1 MTRRKIETP
10 HSSSQLSSYVSR
22 KVEHWTETQPKFSTH
37 EQYRPQS
44 AAKVAAERFP
54 KVVETTNPDP
64 SATDS
69 DESDDKEQDDTFV
82 IHTSLLIPG
91 RGKPAK
97 NRAIA
102 IRSRKIIDVGSWS
115 EIPPKY
121 PKAASTYVPV
131 LLPGLW
137 DCHIHLIGTKSLG
150 YTSLTLTNPATAGA
164 RLARSVND
172 ILMSGFTSVRDLGG
186 YAPEIAKAVDEG
198 IIPGP
203 NIYSAGSALS
213 QTAGHGDTF
222 ELPIGF
228 VWSRC
233 GVGYGTGDGD
243 DVGCRPLCIADGTDE
258 CRKAVRLMIRRG
270 AKVIKVLASGGVLS
284 RDDDPKLQQFSDE
297 ELKVIVEEAAR
308 ANRIVAAHVH
318 GKAGIMAAIKA
329 GCKTLEHGTYLDE
342 EAVDLMVEKDVMLIA
357 TRLIVT
363 EGVKHKEWLS
373 PESYRKMLETA
384 KFHKKAYELAIK
396 KGVKCALGTDL
407 GTSVPGTSLSHGSAG
422 AELLYAVEAGMTP
435 LQAIE
440 AATANGPATLGPMAP
455 MSGQIKVGYDADLI
469 GLAKNPIDDIGC
481 LRDVKNVTHVWKG
494 GKLFK
499 DTVTHPRPSRDD
511 AQANLGQRSATTHAA
526 AAPSVAG
533 AAIEA
538 ASSGARISGRR
549 ALVLHNYEKYD
560 SSEID
565 LSQGEYVSVIQTTE
579 EGWWFVGNE
588 RGERGWVPS
597 TYVELA
603 VGERDSPASASSSR
617 QQLIGFSAYDN

>member
-1 MTRRKIETP
+1 MTRRKAQAEHQSNQLPIYVTSEIDRQPDMQLNFSSIEEHHGP
-10 HSSSQLSSYVSR
+10 HA
-22 KVEHWTETQPKFSTH
+22 PSTAPA
-37 EQYRPQS
+37 YRP
-44 AAKVAAERFP
+44 KLVKP
-54 KVVETTNPDP
+54 INPDLGA
-64 SATDS
+64 SDS
-69 DESDDKEQDDTFV
+69 LHDNDKEKDDTFV
-82 IHTSLLIPG
+82 IHTLLLIPG
-91 RGKPAK
+91 KGEPSK
-97 NRAIA
+97 NRTVA
-102 IRSRKIIDVGSWS
+102 IRSGKIIHIGNWT

-121 PKAASTYVPV
+121 PKAPSSYVPV
-131 LLPGLW
+131 LMPGLW
-137 DCHIHLIGTKSLG
+137 DCHIHLMGTDSLG
-150 YTSLTLTNPATAGA
+150 YTSFTLINPATAGA
-164 RLARSVND
+164 RLGRSVND

-186 YAPEIAKAVDEG
+186 YAPEIAKVVDEG
-198 IIPGP
+198 TIPGP

-233 GVGYGTGDGD
+233 GVGYGTGNGD
-243 DVGCRPLCIADGTDE
+243 DVACRPLCIADGIDE

-297 ELKVIVEEAAR
+297 ELKVIVDEAAR
-308 ANRIVAAHVH
+308 MNRIVAAHVH

-342 EAVDLMVEKDVMLIA
+342 EAVDLMLEKDIMLIA

-363 EGVKHKEWLS
+363 EGVKHKELLS
-373 PESYRKMLETA
+373 PESYKKMLETA
-384 KFHKKAYELAIK
+384 KYHKKAYGLAIK

-455 MSGQIKVGYDADLI
+455 LSGQIKVGYDADLI

-481 LRDVKNVTHVWKG
+481 LRDVRNVTHVWKG

-499 DTVTHPRPSRDD
+499 DITIHPRPSTC
-511 AQANLGQRSATTHAA
+511 N
-526 AAPSVAG
+526 V
-533 AAIEA
+533 
-538 ASSGARISGRR
+538 
-549 ALVLHNYEKYD
+549 
-560 SSEID
+560 EI
-565 LSQGEYVSVIQTTE
+565 T
-579 EGWWFVGNE
+579 F
-588 RGERGWVPS
+588 
-597 TYVELA
+597 
-603 VGERDSPASASSSR
+603 
-617 QQLIGFSAYDN
+617 